1 MRFLWHFSV
10 ALFFRTQKS
19 IFQSSKCHVERRST
33 SQVKTCLLIAF
44 SQTSM
49 PWKIVV
55 SDKPR
60 CEFKNKVHV
69 ALNSGLTEL
78 GIDEILN
85 HQFCAKSFY
94 RLNLFLIFIKFFHN
108 LNFFIAI

>member
-1 MRFLWHFSV
+1 M
-10 ALFFRTQKS
+10 AFFCCSFFAVRKKS

-44 SQTSM
+44 SQISM

-60 CEFKNKVHV
+60 GEFKNQVYVEFRIIRYK
-69 ALNSGLTEL
+69 
-78 GIDEILN
+78 I
-85 HQFCAKSFY
+85 
-94 RLNLFLIFIKFFHN
+94 
-108 LNFFIAI
+108 